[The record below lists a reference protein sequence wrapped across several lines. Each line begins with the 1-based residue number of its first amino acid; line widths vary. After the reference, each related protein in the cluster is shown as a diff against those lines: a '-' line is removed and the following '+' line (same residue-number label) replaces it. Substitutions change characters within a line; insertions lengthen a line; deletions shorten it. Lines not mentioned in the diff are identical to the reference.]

1 MPKMLILSGI
11 PASGKSTFAKQFV
24 KENNG
29 WVRINKD
36 DIRRMFGEYWLPKRE
51 SLVEDAEYSIAEDA
65 AFFGWN
71 IIVDD
76 TNLNPKYIK
85 VWKDFANDF
94 KYEIEYKEFKV
105 SLEQALEWDSKR
117 KNPVG
122 ENVIKGFYKKYYE
135 NI

>member
-1 MPKMLILSGI
+1 MLILSGI

-24 KENNG
+24 KENDG

-117 KNPVG
+117 ENPVG

-135 NI
+135 NV

>member
-1 MPKMLILSGI
+1 MLILSGI

-24 KENNG
+24 KENDG

-117 KNPVG
+117 ENPVG
-122 ENVIKGFYKKYYE
+122 ENVIRGFYKKYYE
-135 NI
+135 NV

>member
-1 MPKMLILSGI
+1 MPKILILSGI

-24 KENNG
+24 KENDG

-51 SLVEDAEYSIAEDA
+51 SLVESAEYSIAEEA

-94 KYEIEYKEFKV
+94 EYEIEYKEFKV

-117 KNPVG
+117 ENPVG
-122 ENVIKGFYKKYYE
+122 ETVIRGFYKKYYE
-135 NI
+135 NV

>member
-1 MPKMLILSGI
+1 MLILSGI

-24 KENNG
+24 KENDG
-29 WVRINKD
+29 WIRINKD

-51 SLVEDAEYSIAEDA
+51 SLVEAAEYSIAKEA
-65 AFFGWN
+65 IFFGWN

-85 VWKDFANDF
+85 VWKELADKFE
-94 KYEIEYKEFKV
+94 YEIEYKEFKV

-117 KNPVG
+117 ENPVG
-122 ENVIKGFYKKYYE
+122 ETVIRGFYKKYYE
-135 NI
+135 NV

>member
-1 MPKMLILSGI
+1 MCKILVLQGAPST
-11 PASGKSTFAKQFV
+11 GKTTFAKQFV
-24 KENNG
+24 KENDG

-94 KYEIEYKEFKV
+94 KYEIECKEFKV

-117 KNPVG
+117 ENPVG

>member
-1 MPKMLILSGI
+1 MPKILILSGI

-24 KENNG
+24 KENDG
-29 WVRINKD
+29 WIRINKD

-51 SLVEDAEYSIAEDA
+51 SLVESAEYSIAEEA

-94 KYEIEYKEFKV
+94 EYEIEYKEFKV

-117 KNPVG
+117 ENPVG
-122 ENVIKGFYKKYYE
+122 ETVIRGFYKKYYE
-135 NI
+135 NV

>member
-24 KENNG
+24 KENDG

-51 SLVEDAEYSIAEDA
+51 SLVESAEYSIAEEA
-65 AFFGWN
+65 AFYGWN
-71 IIVDD
+71 IIIDD

-85 VWKDFANDF
+85 VWKELADEF

-117 KNPVG
+117 ENPVG

-135 NI
+135 NV

>member
-29 WVRINKD
+29 WIRINKD

-51 SLVEDAEYSIAEDA
+51 SLVEAVEYAIAEDA
-65 AFFGWN
+65 AFYGWN

-85 VWKDFANDF
+85 VWKELADEFE
-94 KYEIEYKEFKV
+94 YEIEYKEFKV

-117 KNPVG
+117 ENPVG
-122 ENVIKGFYKKYYE
+122 ENVIRGFYKKYYE
-135 NI
+135 NV

>member
-1 MPKMLILSGI
+1 MPKILVLQGCPST
-11 PASGKSTFAKQFV
+11 GKSTFAKQFV
-24 KENNG
+24 KENNK
-29 WVRINKD
+29 WIRINKD

-51 SLVEDAEYSIAEDA
+51 SLVESAEYSIAEEA
-65 AFFGWN
+65 AFYGWN
-71 IIVDD
+71 IIIDD

-85 VWKDFANDF
+85 VWKELADEF

-117 KNPVG
+117 ENPVG

-135 NI
+135 NV

>member
-24 KENNG
+24 KENDG
-29 WVRINKD
+29 WIRINKD

-51 SLVEDAEYSIAEDA
+51 SLVEAAEYSIAKEA
-65 AFFGWN
+65 IFFGWN

-85 VWKDFANDF
+85 VWKELADKFE
-94 KYEIEYKEFKV
+94 YEIEYKEFKV

-117 KNPVG
+117 ENPVG
-122 ENVIKGFYKKYYE
+122 ETVIRGFYKKYYE
-135 NI
+135 NV

>member
-24 KENNG
+24 KENDG

-117 KNPVG
+117 ENPVG

-135 NI
+135 NV

>member
-24 KENNG
+24 KENDG

-117 KNPVG
+117 ENPVG
-122 ENVIKGFYKKYYE
+122 ENVIRGFYKKYYE
-135 NI
+135 NV